1 MGVTTRRVAMLIVVA
16 LNIFLVS
23 HAALSASIEEVQID
37 RGLMDSIMNLVP
49 TTTEAPFN
57 PIQSL
62 MDRLIKLKN
71 ILQLILNPTP
81 GNLMSVMGRKAQLEK
96 ERGIIDSIFGS
107 ATTTTTTTTTS
118 DDSPLSLLDTVTK
131 LLEELLSKFEL

>member
-23 HAALSASIEEVQID
+23 RAALSASIEDVQID
-37 RGLMDSIMNLVP
+37 RGLMDSIMNLVA

-81 GNLMSVMGRKAQLEK
+81 GNLMSVGDGK
-96 ERGIIDSIFGS
+96 
-107 ATTTTTTTTTS
+107 
-118 DDSPLSLLDTVTK
+118 LSLIRKEGSWTAYLVPQRQQPQQLRHLTA
-131 LLEELLSKFEL
+131 LLVLSCRFFRR